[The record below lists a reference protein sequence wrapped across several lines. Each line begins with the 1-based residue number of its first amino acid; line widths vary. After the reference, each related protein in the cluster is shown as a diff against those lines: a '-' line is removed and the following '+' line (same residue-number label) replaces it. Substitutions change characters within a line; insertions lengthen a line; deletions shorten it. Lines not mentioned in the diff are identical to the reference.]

1 MTALS
6 VRDAVT
12 VVRERTPDSYYEHAE
27 LLSHKEVAA
36 DFAARFAGVP
46 ATSFARN
53 EKVALYRTTESEL
66 PVLLGL
72 YGDSD
77 RVRSW
82 LPGLPATASR
92 STVTELVSSSCAPQV
107 STTPACQQ
115 VVSNRQVDLGTLPVL
130 RTTPRDAGPYLTM
143 AMVYAQCPDSG
154 QVALSVHR
162 MLVLDETR
170 LALWMVPGR
179 RLRALYE
186 SVVRR
191 NGRLPVTLNIGA
203 PPAAMIASAVN
214 ASVLP
219 SDVTKLDLAGGLAG
233 APITLASALSQ
244 PTSVL
249 ADSEIVLE
257 GYLDASRAD
266 ESLSGQL
273 GACMP
278 EFLGYDGHAQPELPV
293 ITVTAMTSQRSA
305 MYQAVIGPGR
315 EQSVILG
322 LAGALSVALSGDD
335 QDWQLISDLHYSAAG
350 GGMLLLVIAIRK
362 RSTDHDGRLKHIA
375 RRVFDQHPF
384 VKLVIFTDEDV
395 DITSAEDVLWAVTTR
410 SNLGADCTTFG
421 GFRALGMDPSQGAEW
436 ADARGT
442 EAGGGRTFIDA
453 TVPHRLRGKV
463 VRSFPGAGS

>member
-6 VRDAVT
+6 VRDAVA
-12 VVRERTPDSYYEHAE
+12 VVREHTPDSYYEHAD

-36 DFAARFAGVP
+36 DFATRFAGIP
-46 ATSFARN
+46 ATPFARN
-53 EKVALYRTTESEL
+53 EKVALYRTTESKL

-72 YGDSD
+72 YGDSE
-77 RVRSW
+77 RVRGW
-82 LPGLPATASR
+82 LPGLPATATR
-92 STVTELVSSSCAPQV
+92 STVTELVLSSRTPEV
-107 STTPACQQ
+107 TTDPVCQQ
-115 VVSNRQVDLGTLPVL
+115 VVSDVDLGSLPVL
-130 RTTPRDAGPYLTM
+130 MTTPRDAGPYLTM

-162 MLVLDETR
+162 LLVLDEAR

-214 ASVLP
+214 ASLLP
-219 SDVTKLDLAGGLAG
+219 ADVTKLDLAGGLAG
-233 APITLASALSQ
+233 APIRLASALSQ
-244 PTSVL
+244 TTSAL

-266 ESLSGQL
+266 ETLNGQL
-273 GACMP
+273 GGSLP
-278 EFLGYDGHAQPELPV
+278 EFLGYDGHAQPELPIV
-293 ITVTAMTSQRSA
+293 TVTAITSRQSA

-362 RSTDHDGRLKHIA
+362 SSTDHDGRLKHIA

-384 VKLVIFTDEDV
+384 VKLIIFTDEDV
-395 DITSAEDVLWAVTTR
+395 DITSTEDVLWAVTTR
-410 SNLGADCTTFG
+410 ANLGSDCTTFG
-421 GFRALGMDPSQGAEW
+421 GFRPLAMDPSQGAEW
-436 ADARGT
+436 ADARGA

-453 TVPHRLRGKV
+453 TIPHRLRGKV
-463 VRSFPGAGS
+463 VRSFPGAAS